1 MVEKVWGTPCCDPN
15 PINVWQTKVRVLR
28 RLARGWE
35 ANVIAEN
42 NRNKQV
48 VTAEHTWL
56 DMESQSRSLVENE
69 NNRMRELA
77 KELEKLWDFKEIKA
91 R

>member
-42 NRNKQV
+42 NRNK
-48 VTAEHTWL
+48 
-56 DMESQSRSLVENE
+56 
-69 NNRMRELA
+69 
-77 KELEKLWDFKEIKA
+77 
-91 R
+91 

>member
-77 KELEKLWDFKEIKA
+77 KELEKLWAVKEIKA